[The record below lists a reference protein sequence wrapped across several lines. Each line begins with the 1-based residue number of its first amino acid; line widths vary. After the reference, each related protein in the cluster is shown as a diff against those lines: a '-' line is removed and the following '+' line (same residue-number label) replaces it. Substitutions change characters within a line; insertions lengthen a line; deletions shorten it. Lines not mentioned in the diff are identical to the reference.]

1 MCVMVLQMYIIVLH
15 HYSVVWC
22 VYIVY
27 AGHVFCLRVSGRETL
42 YRLCADFHYVFTP
55 PLEWETPVYVL

>member
-15 HYSVVWC
+15 YYSVVCC

-55 PLEWETPVYVL
+55 PSLN

>member
-15 HYSVVWC
+15 HYSVVCC

-55 PLEWETPVYVL
+55 PSK